1 MNYAPIEEAIDAI
14 ARGEFLVVV
23 DDEDRENEG
32 DLIIAAD
39 KVTPEA
45 IAFMVRY
52 TSGLICMPVV
62 GERLD
67 DLQLPLMVADN
78 TDIHRTSFTV
88 SVDYT
93 PGTTTGI
100 SAEDRAVTIR
110 AMIDPATRPSDM
122 ARPGH
127 VFPLR
132 YCEGGVLRRPGHTE
146 AAVDFSRLAGLY
158 PAGVL
163 CEIVNDDGTMARGA
177 DLERFAK
184 EHGILLVTIADLI
197 AYRRQI
203 EQLVSRTSEVFL
215 PTPPGEFKAIGYRD
229 HVEGA
234 EHLALVHGDI
244 HDGSPVLV
252 RIHSECLTGDVFRSR
267 RCDCGD
273 QLEMATQQI
282 VEAGAGVV
290 VYLGGHEGRG
300 IGLIDK
306 LEAYALQDQGRDTV
320 EANLDLGLPADSRDY
335 GAAAQILRDLGVSS
349 VRLLT
354 NNPSKV
360 EAMDSAG
367 IKVSDRI
374 PLTVPPSDRNHGYLQ
389 AKAQKLGHIL

>member
-110 AMIDPATRPSDM
+110 AMIDPVTRPSDL

-203 EQLVSRTSEVFL
+203 EQLVSRTSEVML
-215 PTPPGEFKAIGYRD
+215 PTPPGEFRAIGYRD
-229 HVEGA
+229 HVEA
-234 EHLALVHGDI
+234 SEHLALVHGDI

-273 QLEMATQQI
+273 QLEMAVQQI

-354 NNPSKV
+354 NNPGKV
-360 EAMDSAG
+360 EAMDTAG

-389 AKAQKLGHIL
+389 AKAEKLGHIL

>member
-52 TSGLICMPVV
+52 TSGLICMPIV

-88 SVDYT
+88 SVDFT

-100 SAEDRAVTIR
+100 SAEDRAATIT
-110 AMIDPATRPSDM
+110 AMIDPTTRPSDM

-197 AYRRQI
+197 SYRRQI
-203 EQLVSRTSEVFL
+203 EQLVTRTSEVML
-215 PTPPGEFKAIGYRD
+215 PTPAGEFRAVGYRD

-273 QLEMATQQI
+273 QLEMSTRQI
-282 VEAGAGVV
+282 VAVGAGVV

-300 IGLIDK
+300 IGLLDK

-320 EANLDLGLPADSRDY
+320 EANLDLGHPADSRDY
-335 GAAAQILRDLGVSS
+335 SAAAQILRDLGVST
-349 VRLLT
+349 VKLLT

-360 EAMDSAG
+360 DAMETAG
-367 IKVSDRI
+367 IKVADRL
-374 PLTVPPSDRNHGYLQ
+374 PLTVAPSATNHGYLRT
-389 AKAQKLGHIL
+389 KAEKLGHLL

>member
-1 MNYAPIEEAIDAI
+1 MKYAPIEEAIDAI
-14 ARGEFLVVV
+14 ARGEFLIVV
-23 DDEDRENEG
+23 DHEDRENEG
-32 DLIIAAD
+32 DLILAAD

-52 TSGLICMPVV
+52 TSGLICMPIV

-93 PGTTTGI
+93 LDTTTGI
-100 SAEDRAVTIR
+100 SAEDRASTIK

-146 AAVDFSRLAGLY
+146 AAVDFARLAGLY

-177 DLERFAK
+177 DLDLFAK
-184 EHGILLVTIADLI
+184 EHGILLVTIDDLI

-203 EQLVSRTSEVFL
+203 EQLVSRTSEVNL
-215 PTPPGEFKAIGYRD
+215 PTPQGEFRAIGYRD

-252 RIHSECLTGDVFRSR
+252 RVHSECLTGDVFRSR

-273 QLEMATQQI
+273 QLEMAMTAI

-300 IGLIDK
+300 IGLLDK
-306 LEAYALQDQGRDTV
+306 IEAYALQEQGRDTV
-320 EANLDLGLPADSRDY
+320 EANLDLGLPADARDY
-335 GAAAQILRDLGVSS
+335 SSAAQILRDLGVSS

-354 NNPSKV
+354 NNPTKV
-360 EAMDSAG
+360 ASMNAAG
-367 IKVSDRI
+367 IKVTDRL
-374 PLTVPPSDRNHGYLQ
+374 PLVVPTTDTNGGYLR
-389 AKAQKLGHIL
+389 AKAEKLGHLL

>member
-1 MNYAPIEEAIDAI
+1 MNHAPIEEAIEAI

-100 SAEDRAVTIR
+100 SAEDRAATIT
-110 AMIDPATRPSDM
+110 AMINPATRPSEM

-146 AAVDFSRLAGLY
+146 AAVDFARLAGLF

-203 EQLVSRTSEVFL
+203 EQLVSRTSEVTL
-215 PTPPGEFKAIGYRD
+215 PTPHGDFRAIGYRD

-244 HDGSPVLV
+244 HDGSSVLV

-273 QLEMATQQI
+273 QLEMAMAAI
-282 VEAGAGVV
+282 ASVGAGVV

-300 IGLIDK
+300 IGLLDK
-306 LEAYALQDQGRDTV
+306 IEAYALQDQGRDTV
-320 EANLDLGLPADSRDY
+320 EANLDLGLPADARDY
-335 GAAAQILRDLGVSS
+335 SSAAQILRDLGVAT
-349 VRLLT
+349 VKLLT

-360 EAMDSAG
+360 AAIDMAG
-367 IKVSDRI
+367 IKVTDRL
-374 PLTVPPSDRNHGYLQ
+374 PLVVPTTANNGGYLR
-389 AKAQKLGHIL
+389 AKAEKLGHLL

>member
-1 MNYAPIEEAIDAI
+1 MNYAPIEEAIEAT

-32 DLIIAAD
+32 DLIIAAE

-52 TSGLICMPVV
+52 TSGLICMPIV

-67 DLQLPLMVADN
+67 DLHLPLMVADN

-100 SAEDRAVTIR
+100 SAEDRAATIK

-146 AAVDFSRLAGLY
+146 AAVDFARLAGLY

-163 CEIVNDDGTMARGA
+163 CEIVNDDGTMARGS

-203 EQLVSRTSEVFL
+203 EQLVTRTSEVML
-215 PTPPGEFKAIGYRD
+215 PTPHGEFRAIGYRD

-273 QLEMATQQI
+273 QLEMAMTQI
-282 VEAGAGVV
+282 VAAGAGVV

-300 IGLIDK
+300 IGLLDK
-306 LEAYALQDQGRDTV
+306 LEAYALQEQGRDTV

-335 GAAAQILRDLGVSS
+335 GAAAQIVRDLGVSS
-349 VRLLT
+349 LRLLT
-354 NNPSKV
+354 NNPLKV
-360 EAMDSAG
+360 AALDDAG
-367 IKVSDRI
+367 IKVVDR
-374 PLTVPPSDRNHGYLQ
+374 LSLSVSPSDANHGYLR
-389 AKAQKLGHIL
+389 AKAEKLGHIL

>member
-52 TSGLICMPVV
+52 TSGLICMPVT

-67 DLQLPLMVADN
+67 ALQLPLMVADN

-100 SAEDRAVTIR
+100 SAEDRATTIK

-146 AAVDFSRLAGLY
+146 AAVDFARLAGLD

-203 EQLVSRTSEVFL
+203 EQLVTRTSEVTL
-215 PTPPGEFKAIGYRD
+215 PTQEGEFRAIGYRD
-229 HVEGA
+229 HVDGA
-234 EHLALVHGDI
+234 EHLALVHGAI
-244 HDGSPVLV
+244 HDGGSVLV

-273 QLEMATQQI
+273 QLEMAMERI

-290 VYLGGHEGRG
+290 IYLGGHEGRG
-300 IGLIDK
+300 IGLLGK

-320 EANLDLGLPADSRDY
+320 EANLDLGLPADARDY
-335 GAAAQILRDLGVSS
+335 SAAAQILRDLGLSS
-349 VRLLT
+349 VKLLT

-360 EAMDSAG
+360 AAIEAAG
-367 IKVSDRI
+367 LKVVDRI
-374 PLTVPPSDRNHGYLQ
+374 PLSVPATDANHGYLQ
-389 AKAQKLGHIL
+389 AKAQKLGHLL

>member
-1 MNYAPIEEAIDAI
+1 MKYAPIEEAIDAI
-14 ARGEFLVVV
+14 ARGEFLIVV
-23 DDEDRENEG
+23 DHEDRENEG
-32 DLIIAAD
+32 DLILAAD

-93 PGTTTGI
+93 SGTTTGI
-100 SAEDRAVTIR
+100 SAEDRSATIK
-110 AMIDPATRPSDM
+110 AMIDPATRPSEM

-146 AAVDFSRLAGLY
+146 AAVDFARLAGLY

-177 DLERFAK
+177 DLDLFAK
-184 EHGILLVTIADLI
+184 EHGILLVTIDDLI

-203 EQLVSRTSEVFL
+203 EQLVTRTSEVML
-215 PTPPGEFKAIGYRD
+215 PTPQGEFRAIGYRD

-244 HDGSPVLV
+244 HDGSSVLV
-252 RIHSECLTGDVFRSR
+252 RVHSECLTGDVFRSR

-273 QLEMATQQI
+273 QLEMAMTDI
-282 VEAGAGVV
+282 VTAGAGVV

-300 IGLIDK
+300 IGLLDK
-306 LEAYALQDQGRDTV
+306 IEAYALQDQGRDTV
-320 EANLDLGLPADSRDY
+320 QANLDLGLPADSRDY
-335 GAAAQILRDLGVSS
+335 SAAPQILRDLGVSS
-349 VRLLT
+349 VKLMT
-354 NNPSKV
+354 NNPTKV
-360 EAMDSAG
+360 AAMDLAG
-367 IKVSDRI
+367 IKVTDRL
-374 PLTVPPSDRNHGYLQ
+374 PLVVPTTASNGSYLR
-389 AKAQKLGHIL
+389 AKAEKLGHLL

>member
-1 MNYAPIEEAIDAI
+1 MKFAPIEEAIEAI

-23 DDEDRENEG
+23 DHEDRENEG
-32 DLIIAAD
+32 DLILAAD

-52 TSGLICMPVV
+52 TSGLICMPIV

-67 DLQLPLMVADN
+67 ELQLPLMVANN

-100 SAEDRAVTIR
+100 SAEDRAVTIQ
-110 AMIDPATRPSDM
+110 AMIDPATRPSEM

-177 DLERFAK
+177 DLELFAK
-184 EHGILLVTIADLI
+184 EHGILLVTIDDLI
-197 AYRRQI
+197 SYRRQI
-203 EQLVSRTSEVFL
+203 EQLVSRTSEVML
-215 PTPPGEFKAIGYRD
+215 PTPHGEFRAIGYRD
-229 HVEGA
+229 HMGGA
-234 EHLALVHGDI
+234 EHLALVRGDI

-252 RIHSECLTGDVFRSR
+252 RIHSECLTGDVFRSG

-273 QLEMATQQI
+273 QLELAMTAI
-282 VEAGAGVV
+282 AEAESGVV

-300 IGLIDK
+300 IGLLGK
-306 LEAYALQDQGRDTV
+306 LEAYALQDSGRDTV
-320 EANLDLGLPADSRDY
+320 EANLDLGLPADARDY
-335 GAAAQILRDLGVSS
+335 GSAAQILRDLGVSS
-349 VRLLT
+349 IRLLT
-354 NNPSKV
+354 NNPAKV
-360 EAMDSAG
+360 QAMEEAG
-367 IKVSDRI
+367 IKLSERL
-374 PLTVPPSDRNHGYLQ
+374 PLVVPSNDVNDGYLR
-389 AKAQKLGHIL
+389 AKAEKLGHLL

>member
-1 MNYAPIEEAIDAI
+1 MNHAPIEEAIEAI

-100 SAEDRAVTIR
+100 SAEDRAATIT
-110 AMIDPATRPSDM
+110 AMIDPATRPSEM

-146 AAVDFSRLAGLY
+146 AAVDFARLAGLF

-203 EQLVSRTSEVFL
+203 EQLVSRTSEVTL
-215 PTPPGEFKAIGYRD
+215 PTPHGEFRAIGYRD

-244 HDGSPVLV
+244 HDGSSVMV

-273 QLEMATQQI
+273 QLEMAMAAI
-282 VEAGAGVV
+282 ASVGAGVV

-300 IGLIDK
+300 IGLLDK
-306 LEAYALQDQGRDTV
+306 IEAYALQDQGRDTV
-320 EANLDLGLPADSRDY
+320 EANLDLGLPADARDY
-335 GAAAQILRDLGVSS
+335 SSAAQILRDLGVAT
-349 VRLLT
+349 VKLLT

-360 EAMDSAG
+360 AAIDMAG
-367 IKVSDRI
+367 IKVTDRL
-374 PLTVPPSDRNHGYLQ
+374 PLVVPTTANNGGYLR
-389 AKAQKLGHIL
+389 AKAEKLGHLL

>member
-1 MNYAPIEEAIDAI
+1 MKHAPIEEAIEAI
-14 ARGEFLVVV
+14 ARGEFLVVI
-23 DDEDRENEG
+23 DDVDRENEG
-32 DLIIAAD
+32 DLIIAAE

-52 TSGLICMPVV
+52 TSGLICMPLV

-67 DLQLPLMVADN
+67 DLRLPLMVADN

-100 SAEDRAVTIR
+100 SAEDRAATIQ
-110 AMIDPATRPSDM
+110 AMIDPLTRPSDL

-132 YCEGGVLRRPGHTE
+132 YCDGGVLRRPGHTE
-146 AAVDFSRLAGLY
+146 AAVDFARLAGLY

-177 DLERFAK
+177 DLELFAK

-197 AYRRQI
+197 SYRRQI
-203 EQLVSRTSEVFL
+203 EQLVTRTSEVTL
-215 PTPPGEFKAIGYRD
+215 PTPKGEFRAIGFRD
-229 HVEGA
+229 HFEGA

-244 HDGSPVLV
+244 HDGGSVLV

-273 QLEMATQQI
+273 QLEMAIDEI
-282 VEAGAGVV
+282 VAAGTGIV

-300 IGLIDK
+300 IGLLGK

-320 EANLDLGLPADSRDY
+320 EANLDLGLPADGRDY
-335 GAAAQILRDLGVSS
+335 GSAAQILRDLGVSA
-349 VRLLT
+349 VKLLT

-360 EAMDSAG
+360 EAMDAAG
-367 IKVSDRI
+367 IKVVDRI
-374 PLTVPPSDRNHGYLQ
+374 PLMVPPGDANHSYLR
-389 AKAQKLGHIL
+389 AKAAKLGHLL

>member
-1 MNYAPIEEAIDAI
+1 MKYAPIEEAIDAI

-23 DDEDRENEG
+23 DHEERENEG
-32 DLIIAAD
+32 DLILAAE
-39 KVTPEA
+39 KVTPQA
-45 IAFMVRY
+45 VAFMVRY
-52 TSGLICMPVV
+52 TSGLICLPLV

-67 DLQLPLMVADN
+67 DLQLPLMVAES

-100 SAEDRAVTIR
+100 SAEDRAATIA
-110 AMIDPATRPSDM
+110 AMIDPATRPSEM

-132 YCEGGVLRRPGHTE
+132 YCDGGVLRRPGHTE
-146 AAVDFSRLAGLY
+146 AAVDFARMAGLY

-163 CEIVNDDGTMARGA
+163 GEIVNDDGSMARGA
-177 DLERFAK
+177 DLELFAK
-184 EHGILLVTIADLI
+184 QHGILLVTIADLI

-203 EQLVSRTSEVFL
+203 EQLVTRTSEVEL
-215 PTPPGEFKAIGYRD
+215 PNQHGEFRAVGYRD
-229 HVEGA
+229 HVGGA

-273 QLEMATQQI
+273 QLEMAMARIAT
-282 VEAGAGVV
+282 VGAGIV

-300 IGLIDK
+300 IGLLDK

-320 EANLDLGLPADSRDY
+320 EANLDLGLPADARDY
-335 GAAAQILRDLGVSS
+335 SAAAQILRDLGVSS
-349 VRLLT
+349 VRLMT
-354 NNPSKV
+354 NNPAKI
-360 EAMDSAG
+360 EALDSAG
-367 IKVSDRI
+367 VKVTERL
-374 PLTVPPSDRNHGYLQ
+374 PLVVPTTGMNDGYLR
-389 AKAQKLGHIL
+389 AKAEKLGHLL

>member
-39 KVTPEA
+39 KVTPGA

-52 TSGLICMPVV
+52 TSGLICMPIV

-100 SAEDRAVTIR
+100 SAEDRSVTIR

-197 AYRRQI
+197 SYRRQI
-203 EQLVSRTSEVFL
+203 EQLVTRTSEVVL
-215 PTPPGEFKAIGYRD
+215 PIPPREFR
-229 HVEGA
+229 
-234 EHLALVHGDI
+234 
-244 HDGSPVLV
+244 PV
-252 RIHSECLTGDVFRSR
+252 
-267 RCDCGD
+267 
-273 QLEMATQQI
+273 
-282 VEAGAGVV
+282 
-290 VYLGGHEGRG
+290 
-300 IGLIDK
+300 
-306 LEAYALQDQGRDTV
+306 
-320 EANLDLGLPADSRDY
+320 
-335 GAAAQILRDLGVSS
+335 
-349 VRLLT
+349 
-354 NNPSKV
+354 
-360 EAMDSAG
+360 
-367 IKVSDRI
+367 
-374 PLTVPPSDRNHGYLQ
+374 
-389 AKAQKLGHIL
+389 

>member
-52 TSGLICMPVV
+52 TSGLICMPVT

-67 DLQLPLMVADN
+67 ALQLPLMVADN

-100 SAEDRAVTIR
+100 SAEDRATTIK

-146 AAVDFSRLAGLY
+146 AAVDFARLAGLD

-203 EQLVSRTSEVFL
+203 EQLVTRTSEVTL
-215 PTPPGEFKAIGYRD
+215 PTQEGEFRAIGYRD
-229 HVEGA
+229 HVDGA
-234 EHLALVHGDI
+234 EHLALVHGAI
-244 HDGSPVLV
+244 HD
-252 RIHSECLTGDVFRSR
+252 
-267 RCDCGD
+267 
-273 QLEMATQQI
+273 
-282 VEAGAGVV
+282 
-290 VYLGGHEGRG
+290 
-300 IGLIDK
+300 
-306 LEAYALQDQGRDTV
+306 
-320 EANLDLGLPADSRDY
+320 
-335 GAAAQILRDLGVSS
+335 
-349 VRLLT
+349 
-354 NNPSKV
+354 
-360 EAMDSAG
+360 
-367 IKVSDRI
+367 
-374 PLTVPPSDRNHGYLQ
+374 
-389 AKAQKLGHIL
+389 

>member
-1 MNYAPIEEAIDAI
+1 MKYAPIEEAIDAI
-14 ARGEFLVVV
+14 ARGEFLIVV
-23 DDEDRENEG
+23 DHEDRENEG
-32 DLIIAAD
+32 DLILAAD

-52 TSGLICMPVV
+52 TSGLICMPIV

-93 PGTTTGI
+93 LDTTTGI
-100 SAEDRAVTIR
+100 SAEDRASTIK

-146 AAVDFSRLAGLY
+146 AAVDFARLAGLY

-177 DLERFAK
+177 DLDLFAK
-184 EHGILLVTIADLI
+184 EHGILLVTIDDLI

-203 EQLVSRTSEVFL
+203 EQLVSRTSEVNL
-215 PTPPGEFKAIGYRD
+215 PTPQGEFRAIGYRD

-252 RIHSECLTGDVFRSR
+252 RVHSECLTGDVFRSR

-273 QLEMATQQI
+273 QLEMAMTAI

-300 IGLIDK
+300 IGLLDK
-306 LEAYALQDQGRDTV
+306 IEAYALQEQGRDTV
-320 EANLDLGLPADSRDY
+320 EANLDLGLPADARDY
-335 GAAAQILRDLGVSS
+335 SSAAQILRDLGVSS

-354 NNPSKV
+354 NNPTKV
-360 EAMDSAG
+360 ASMDAAG
-367 IKVSDRI
+367 IKVTDRL
-374 PLTVPPSDRNHGYLQ
+374 PLVVPTTDTNGGYLR
-389 AKAQKLGHIL
+389 AKAEKLGHLL